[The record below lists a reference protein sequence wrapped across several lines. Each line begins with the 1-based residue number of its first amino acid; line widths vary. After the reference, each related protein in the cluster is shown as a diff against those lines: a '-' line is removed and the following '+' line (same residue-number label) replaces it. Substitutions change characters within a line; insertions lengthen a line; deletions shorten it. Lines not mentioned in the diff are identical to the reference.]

1 MINHI
6 VFLTHCIVMISN
18 VWNLMNL
25 LSDILV
31 QLIRCYLA
39 RLTFYRDKKREKMG
53 IFESPLL
60 FSSVVLKSCVSG
72 GGISTR

>member
-1 MINHI
+1 
-6 VFLTHCIVMISN
+6 
-18 VWNLMNL
+18 MNL